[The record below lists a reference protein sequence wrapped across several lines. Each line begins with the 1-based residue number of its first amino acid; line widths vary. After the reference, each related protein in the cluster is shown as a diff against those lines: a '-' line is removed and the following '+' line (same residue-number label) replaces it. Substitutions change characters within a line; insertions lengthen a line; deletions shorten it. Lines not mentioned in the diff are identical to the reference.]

1 MNFLVHGKRTNPLKI
16 GRGPTRG
23 SGLRVN
29 IVLIFSLILKL
40 GAAPDFKNWEDG
52 AAPSS
57 KMYYFCGI
65 ASITGSTVVKSVVIT
80 RL

>member
-1 MNFLVHGKRTNPLKI
+1 MSIRIFTNFLVHGKRTDLLKI

-23 SGLRVN
+23 SGPRVN
-29 IVLIFSLILKL
+29 IVLIFSLISKL

-57 KMYYFCGI
+57 IVLLK
-65 ASITGSTVVKSVVIT
+65 SIDI
-80 RL
+80 LYWD